1 MAPSPM
7 RETSSPPIEMCFMTM
22 CSVSSNDFGRAFL
35 LAGVERQR
43 RRELAVRVD
52 LGLKIGHLL
61 LGGAYGIGAR
71 DEAAR
76 PLLLV
81 RDRDQRLGELRRVAA
96 LPAVLGFPK
105 LLLRRSALRII
116 LDRRLSVLRRLR

>member
-7 RETSSPPIEMCFMTM
+7 RETSSAPIEMCFTTM
-22 CSVSSNDFGRAFL
+22 CSVSSNSFGRAFL
-35 LAGVERQR
+35 LAVVECQR

-61 LGGAYGIGAR
+61 LGGGNGIGAG

-76 PLLLV
+76 WLLFI
-81 RDRDQRLGELRRVAA
+81 RDRDQGLGELRRVAA
-96 LPAVLGFPK
+96 LPAVLGFPEF
-105 LLLRRSALRII
+105 LLRRC
-116 LDRRLSVLRRLR
+116 